1 MGEKVTSSPDGA
13 VAPLVTP
20 GGNFG
25 RWPSCTQD
33 FITARTKIL
42 VLCYMFRADSLT
54 IKAQLNLLLH
64 GISDP
69 RHYCHHVVVDESSHG
84 EKSFHFEIYWL
95 TSTLHAMDGDKSGP
109 ELSQDGVSLRFFF
122 TDKTCL

>member
-1 MGEKVTSSPDGA
+1 MG
-13 VAPLVTP
+13 LLLRCWRQ

-25 RWPSCTQD
+25 RWFSCTQG

-42 VLCYMFRADSLT
+42 VLCHVFRADSLT
-54 IKAQLNLLLH
+54 VKAQLDPLVR

-84 EKSFHFEIYWL
+84 EKRFKFEIYWL
-95 TSTLHAMDGDKSGP
+95 SRYYM
-109 ELSQDGVSLRFFF
+109 QW
-122 TDKTCL
+122 